1 MKLSGLFKEAYEKAG
16 VPLPEAPK
24 KKTTPM
30 PGRQEKKPA
39 PSVVDQDKTR
49 PKAAGKRAKIKQSVK
64 PVEQHKS
71 SSLTVTT
78 NGTHITRWSSAEPAV
93 SQVKAKTVADP
104 CRSVGAEVSD
114 SKAELPR
121 GEYGYSI
128 TASADAC
135 VTWSTLESDKSG
147 HLIAW
152 PVTGCELHLSESAD
166 EKFLCLGLDFGT
178 STLKA
183 VISDSERQITYAV
196 PFMDLPGVHGYLLP
210 CRVYLGEQG
219 YNLRGDG
226 LVYQDLKLAL
236 LANPDSIEAQLP
248 VVGFLA
254 LTLRMIRGWLLSNHG
269 ETYAGP
275 IVWDLAM
282 GLPVS
287 NRCDEKMAGLYRLVG
302 CAAWIVSTE
311 RHLTPELIRQ
321 ALQRAEAL
329 CSGAEAESD
338 SEDIEVKVEP
348 EIAAQIYG
356 FVSSGAYDPKASNI
370 YLMVDVGAGTLDAS
384 VFRVERK
391 KGQRKDSLVIFKTT
405 VEPHGVMNLHK
416 KRMSWLQTALEQ
428 QLPERTELHNSV
440 RAISSIT
447 DAVGAIP
454 EHLDGYFSGLNVHF
468 KSGSPDQSL
477 YAQARRQ
484 VAQDTYGKVESEKL
498 LSKQQMSGMPMFL
511 CGGGS
516 RSAIYAKLKV
526 DMLSAPGFSW
536 FGVTPKPLQKPRGL
550 VAPGLL
556 RADYDRLSVAFGL
569 SPLKLDK
576 LIVDV
581 PPLTDAPQRV
591 DFSERYIEK

>member
-16 VPLPEAPK
+16 VPLPEVPK
-24 KKTTPM
+24 KKKTPV
-30 PGRQEKKPA
+30 PARQDKKSA
-39 PSVVDQDKTR
+39 QSVVDQNKTR
-49 PKAAGKRAKIKQSVK
+49 PEAARKKSKIKQPAR
-64 PVEQHKS
+64 PVEQQKS
-71 SSLTVTT
+71 GALTITAS
-78 NGTHITRWSSAEPAV
+78 GTHITRWTSAESAV
-93 SQVKAKTVADP
+93 LGASRKAISESK
-104 CRSVGAEVSD
+104 RSTEAHFASTKNAER
-114 SKAELPR
+114 AE
-121 GEYGYSI
+121 YDYSI
-128 TASADAC
+128 TASAHAC
-135 VTWSTLESDKSG
+135 VTWSTLESDRPD
-147 HLIAW
+147 LLMEW
-152 PVTGCELHLSESAD
+152 PVKGREIHLSENAD

-183 VISDSERQITYAV
+183 VISDNERQITYAV
-196 PFMDLPGVHGYLLP
+196 PFLNLPGVNGYLLP
-210 CRVYLGEQG
+210 CRVYMGEQG
-219 YNLRGDG
+219 YNLSGDG
-226 LVYQDLKLAL
+226 LAFRDLKLAL
-236 LANPDSIEAQLP
+236 LANPDSVDTQLP

-254 LTLRMIRGWLLSNHG
+254 LALRMIRGWLLSNHG

-275 IVWDLAM
+275 ILWDLAM

-287 NRCDEKMAGLYRLVG
+287 NRCDEKIAGLYRLIG
-302 CAAWIVSTE
+302 CAAWIVSAE
-311 RHLTPELIRQ
+311 VQLTPEVIRNG
-321 ALQRAEAL
+321 LLRAEAL
-329 CSGAEAESD
+329 CSGAEAD
-338 SEDIEVKVEP
+338 NDIEDIDVKVEP

-356 FVSSGAYDPKASNI
+356 FVSSGAYDPNASNI

-416 KRMSWLQTALEQ
+416 KRMSWLQKALERDF
-428 QLPERTELHNSV
+428 PERTKLHKSV
-440 RAISSIT
+440 EAISSIT

-454 EHLDGYFSGLNVHF
+454 EDLDGYFSGLSVQF
-468 KSGSPDQSL
+468 KSGGPDKSL
-477 YAQARRQ
+477 YTHAKRQ
-484 VAQDTYGKVESEKL
+484 VAQNTYGKVESEKL
-498 LSKQQMSGMPMFL
+498 LSKQHMSGMPMFL

-556 RADYDRLSVAFGL
+556 RADYDRLSVAYGL
-569 SPLKLDK
+569 SQLKLDK

-591 DFSERYIEK
+591 DFSDRYIEK

>member
-1 MKLSGLFKEAYEKAG
+1 LKLSRLFKEAYEKAG

-24 KKTTPM
+24 KKITPM

-39 PSVVDQDKTR
+39 RPVVDQDKKP
-49 PKAAGKRAKIKQSVK
+49 PKAAGKRAKTKQSAK

-71 SSLTVTT
+71 SSLTITA
-78 NGTHITRWSSAEPAV
+78 NGTHITRWSSAEPSVSRKAV
-93 SQVKAKTVADP
+93 VESSSSAGT
-104 CRSVGAEVSD
+104 EVFVN
-114 SKAELPR
+114 KAEPPR
-121 GEYGYSI
+121 GEYDYSI
-128 TASADAC
+128 TATADAC
-135 VTWSTLESDKSG
+135 VTWNTLESDKPG
-147 HLIAW
+147 HLVEL
-152 PVTGCELHLSESAD
+152 PVAGCEIHLNESAD

-178 STLKA
+178 SSLKA
-183 VISDSERQITYAV
+183 VISDSERQITHAV
-196 PFMDLPGVHGYLLP
+196 SFMDLPGVHGYLLP

-219 YNLRGDG
+219 YNLKGDG

-236 LANPDSIEAQLP
+236 LANPDSIDAQLP

-254 LTLRMIRGWLLSNHG
+254 LALRMIRGWLLSNHG
-269 ETYAGP
+269 DTYAGP
-275 IVWDLAM
+275 LVWDLAM

-287 NRCDEKMAGLYRLVG
+287 NRCDEQMARLYRLVG

-311 RHLTPELIRQ
+311 SHLLPELIRR
-321 ALQRAEAL
+321 ALQRADAL
-329 CSGAEAESD
+329 CSGAEPENA
-338 SEDIEVKVEP
+338 SEDIDVKVEP

-356 FVSSGAYDPKASNI
+356 FVSSGAYDPNASNI

-391 KGQRKDSLVIFKTT
+391 KGQRKDSLVIFNTT

-416 KRMSWLQTALEQ
+416 QRMNWLQSTLEHE
-428 QLPERTELHNSV
+428 LPERTELHKSM

-447 DAVGAIP
+447 DALGAIP
-454 EHLDGYFSGLNVHF
+454 EHLDGYFSGLSVHF
-468 KSGSPDQSL
+468 KSGSPDTSL
-477 YAQARRQ
+477 YAQAKRQ
-484 VAQDTYGKVESEKL
+484 VAQDTYGKVASEKL
-498 LSKQQMSGMPMFL
+498 LAKQQMSGMPMFL

-526 DMLSAPGFSW
+526 DLVAAPGFSW

-550 VAPGLL
+550 VAPGLP

-569 SPLKLDK
+569 SQLKLDK

-581 PPLTDAPQRV
+581 PPLTDAPKRV

>member
-1 MKLSGLFKEAYEKAG
+1 MKLSGLFKEAFEKAG

-24 KKTTPM
+24 KKTTPR
-30 PGRQEKKPA
+30 PDRQEKKPA
-39 PSVVDQDKTR
+39 RPVVKQDNKR
-49 PKAAGKRAKIKQSVK
+49 PKANGKRARNQQSAK
-64 PVEQHKS
+64 PVEQQKCS
-71 SSLTVTT
+71 NLTVTA
-78 NGTHITRWSSAEPAV
+78 NGTRITRWSSPEPAASRLNAKAV
-93 SQVKAKTVADP
+93 SEPCSFSGAKI
-104 CRSVGAEVSD
+104 SVTG
-114 SKAELPR
+114 AELPR
-121 GEYGYSI
+121 GEYDYSI
-128 TASADAC
+128 TAAADAF
-135 VTWSTLESDKSG
+135 VIWNTLDSDKSDHLAEWPLAG
-147 HLIAW
+147 HEI
-152 PVTGCELHLSESAD
+152 HLNESTD

-183 VISDSERQITYAV
+183 VISDDDRQITYAA
-196 PFMDLPGVHGYLLP
+196 PFRDIQGVHGYLLP

-219 YNLRGDG
+219 YNLKGDG
-226 LVYQDLKLAL
+226 QVYQDLKLAL
-236 LANPDSIEAQLP
+236 LANPEAIEAQLP

-254 LTLRMIRGWLLSNHG
+254 LALRMIRAWLLSNHG

-287 NRCDEKMAGLYRLVG
+287 SRCDEKIARLYRLVG

-311 RHLTPELIRQ
+311 RHLTPELIRR
-321 ALQRAEAL
+321 ALQRADAL
-329 CSGAEAESD
+329 CSGAEASND
-338 SEDIEVKVEP
+338 IEDIEVKVEP

-356 FVSSGAYDPKASNI
+356 FVSSGAYDPNASNI

-391 KGQRKDSLVIFKTT
+391 KGQRKDSLVIFNTT

-416 KRMSWLQTALEQ
+416 KRMGWLQTTLEQ
-428 QLPERTELHNSV
+428 ELPERTELHNSL
-440 RAISSIT
+440 RAISNIT
-447 DAVGAIP
+447 DALAAIP
-454 EHLDGYFSGLNVHF
+454 EHVNGYFSGLSVHF

-477 YAQARRQ
+477 YAEARRQ
-484 VAQDTYGKVESEKL
+484 VAQDTYAKVANEKL
-498 LSKQQMSGMPMFL
+498 LDKQQMSGMNMFL

-516 RSAIYAKLKV
+516 RSAIYGKLKN
-526 DMLSAPGFSW
+526 DLRSAPGFSW
-536 FGVTPKPLQKPRGL
+536 FGVTPKPLQKPRSL

-569 SPLKLDK
+569 SQLKLHK

-581 PPLTDAPQRV
+581 PPLSDPTKRV